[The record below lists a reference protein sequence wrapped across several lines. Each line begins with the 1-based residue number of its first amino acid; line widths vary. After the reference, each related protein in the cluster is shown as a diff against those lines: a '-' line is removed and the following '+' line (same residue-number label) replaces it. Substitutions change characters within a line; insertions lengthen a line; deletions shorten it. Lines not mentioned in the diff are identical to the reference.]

1 MKRWI
6 SAAAVL
12 ALLGGS
18 GLAQDG
24 TTTTASGTAGGA
36 AMPELPVA
44 EWNKNG
50 PVSLE
55 DFRGQLTA
63 VVFYDDNES

>member
-1 MKRWI
+1 MKIWI
-6 SAAAVL
+6 SGVATL
-12 ALLGGS
+12 ALLAGMVSAQETKVSSSGS
-18 GLAQDG
+18 GE
-24 TTTTASGTAGGA
+24 

-44 EWNKNG
+44 EWNRNG

>member
-1 MKRWI
+1 MKLWI

-12 ALLGGS
+12 ALAGGA
-18 GLAQDG
+18 GLAQETK
-24 TTTTASGTAGGA
+24 TTTSSGTAAGE

-44 EWNKNG
+44 EWNNNG

>member
-1 MKRWI
+1 MKTWI
-6 SAAAVL
+6 SGVAAL
-12 ALLGGS
+12 ALLAGVVSAQETKVSSGS
-18 GLAQDG
+18 G
-24 TTTTASGTAGGA
+24 SGE

-44 EWNKNG
+44 EWNRNG

>member
-1 MKRWI
+1 MKRWM
-6 SAAAVL
+6 SAVATL
-12 ALLGGS
+12 ALLGGAGVAQETRVS
-18 GLAQDG
+18 G
-24 TTTTASGTAGGA
+24 SGSGE
-36 AMPELPVA
+36 AMPDLPVA

>member
-1 MKRWI
+1 MMRQWM
-6 SAAAVL
+6 SAVAAL
-12 ALLGGS
+12 ALLGGAGVAQETRASSPSS
-18 GLAQDG
+18 G
-24 TTTTASGTAGGA
+24 AGE

>member
-1 MKRWI
+1 M
-6 SAAAVL
+6 SAFAAL
-12 ALLGGS
+12 ALLGGAA
-18 GLAQDG
+18 LAQETKVSSPG
-24 TTTTASGTAGGA
+24 SGGGE

>member
-1 MKRWI
+1 MRI
-6 SAAAVL
+6 GLSVLAAM
-12 ALLGGS
+12 ALLGGAV
-18 GLAQDG
+18 AQETKVSSPG
-24 TTTTASGTAGGA
+24 SSAGE

>member
-1 MKRWI
+1 MRSLM
-6 SAAAVL
+6 SAFAAL
-12 ALLGGS
+12 ALLGGA
-18 GLAQDG
+18 GLAQETKVSSPG
-24 TTTTASGTAGGA
+24 AGGGE

>member
-1 MKRWI
+1 MRMLL
-6 SAAAVL
+6 SAFAAL
-12 ALLGGS
+12 AILGGA
-18 GLAQDG
+18 GLAQE
-24 TTTTASGTAGGA
+24 TKVTSSSGSGE

-44 EWNKNG
+44 EWNKSG

>member
-1 MKRWI
+1 MRLWM
-6 SAAAVL
+6 SAVAAV
-12 ALLGGS
+12 ALLAGAGAAQETKVAPSGS
-18 GLAQDG
+18 G
-24 TTTTASGTAGGA
+24 SGE

-44 EWNKNG
+44 EWNKYG

-55 DFRGQLTA
+55 DYRGQLTA